1 MADEDLDIRFQRA
14 FEKASSEEQSLVP
27 LELQLHLYAYYKRVI
42 DEPYVSNRSFHAN
55 DLRSGFK
62 MNAIIQVQQLSKKEA
77 KERYIKIIE
86 DLYPGPWDS
95 NDKNVKNK
103 KSD

>member
-1 MADEDLDIRFQRA
+1 MTEEELDKKFQEA

-62 MNAIIQVQQLSKKEA
+62 MNALIQVQQLSKTEA
-77 KERYIKIIE
+77 KKRYIKIVE
-86 DLYPGPWDS
+86 ELYPRPW
-95 NDKNVKNK
+95 NVTTA
-103 KSD
+103 D

>member
-1 MADEDLDIRFQRA
+1 MTEEELDIRFQEA
-14 FEKASSEEQSLVP
+14 FKKASSEEQSLVP

-42 DEPYVSNRSFHAN
+42 DEPYVSNRSFHSN

-62 MNAIIQVQQLSKKEA
+62 MNAIIQVQQISKKEA

-86 DLYPGPWDS
+86 DLYPGPWEGI
-95 NDKNVKNK
+95 DKELEE
-103 KSD
+103 

>member
-1 MADEDLDIRFQRA
+1 MTEEELDKKFQEA

-62 MNAIIQVQQLSKKEA
+62 MNALIQVQQLSKTEA
-77 KERYIKIIE
+77 KKRYIKIVE
-86 DLYPGPWDS
+86 DLYPKPWVQKDA
-95 NDKNVKNK
+95 DKT
-103 KSD
+103 

>member
-1 MADEDLDIRFQRA
+1 MTEEELDKKFQEA
-14 FEKASSEEQSLVP
+14 FEKASSEEQALVP

-62 MNAIIQVQQLSKKEA
+62 MNALIQVQQISKTEA
-77 KERYIKIIE
+77 KKRYIKIVE
-86 DLYPGPWDS
+86 DLYPKPWGKKES
-95 NDKNVKNK
+95 DKA
-103 KSD
+103 

>member
-1 MADEDLDIRFQRA
+1 MTEEELDKKFQEA

-42 DEPYVSNRSFHAN
+42 DEPYVSNRSFHSN

-62 MNAIIQVQQLSKKEA
+62 MNALIQVQQLSKTEA
-77 KERYIKIIE
+77 KKRYIKIVE
-86 DLYPGPWDS
+86 DLYPKPWDKKDS
-95 NDKNVKNK
+95 DKT
-103 KSD
+103 